1 MRREAIGNALRVM
14 IKQHGLAD
22 RNGELV
28 MMGIQN
34 PRSLAE
40 QGTPSEVRSGEISRN
55 DGHHP
60 MAVSGDHH
68 FREFRNFER

>member
-1 MRREAIGNALRVM
+1 M

-40 QGTPSEVRSGEISRN
+40 QGAPGDVRSGEISCN

-60 MAVSGDHH
+60 MPVSGDHH
-68 FREFRNFER
+68 FREFRSFER

>member
-1 MRREAIGNALRVM
+1 M
-14 IKQHGLAD
+14 IKQHRLAD

-40 QGTPSEVRSGEISRN
+40 QGTPGDVRSGEIPSN
-55 DGHHP
+55 DGHHAMP
-60 MAVSGDHH
+60 VSGDHH